1 MAVVL
6 LVGRSLLR
14 ITKIGENGEHG
25 MLTTKSPRRT
35 AELILS
41 EIVLFYAKIATSVLG
56 MVRIGYTVFLWE
68 GKNSPIS
75 SGGGFLFLRS
85 SFGGFFGN
93 NRFTM
98 GKSEENQKT

>member
-1 MAVVL
+1 
-6 LVGRSLLR
+6 
-14 ITKIGENGEHG
+14 